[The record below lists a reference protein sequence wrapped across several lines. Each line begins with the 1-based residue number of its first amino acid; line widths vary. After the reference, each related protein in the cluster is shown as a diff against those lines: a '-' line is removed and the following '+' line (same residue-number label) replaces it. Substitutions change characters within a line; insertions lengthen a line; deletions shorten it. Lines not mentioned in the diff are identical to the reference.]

1 MTKKERDGL
10 KKAIAYF
17 VDEHQGGWE
26 KGMSR
31 LQALLRAD
39 AKRRQR
45 LAGQKLQE
53 DKKEPRTQAL
63 FQVLPGGLV

>member
-26 KGMSR
+26 KGMER

-53 DKKEPRTQAL
+53 EKRRVEDPGP
-63 FQVLPGGLV
+63 LPGIAWLV

>member
-10 KKAIAYF
+10 KKAIAHF

-26 KGMSR
+26 KGMGR
-31 LQALLRAD
+31 LQALPRAD

-45 LAGQKLQE
+45 LAGQKLQAE
-53 DKKEPRTQAL
+53 VKKPRTYTL